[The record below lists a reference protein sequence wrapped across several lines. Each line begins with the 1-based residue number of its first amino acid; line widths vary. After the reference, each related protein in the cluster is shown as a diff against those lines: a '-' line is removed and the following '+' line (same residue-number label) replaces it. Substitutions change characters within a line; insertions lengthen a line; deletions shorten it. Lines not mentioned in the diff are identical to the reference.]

1 MTCPMDHYGRP
12 KCQITAHPDHPQQQ
26 FCSACG
32 RRFHHTEKWN
42 DIFFLTVAVFTLL
55 LIAINRLPQPSGIT
69 REIPTLE
76 NAEYIIPR

>member
-1 MTCPMDHYGRP
+1 MDHYGRP
-12 KCQITAHPDHPQQQ
+12 KCHITAHPDHPQQQ